1 MAFILFCCDLPFDGQ
16 DYKLTNLDF
25 DCIKYIDTYL
35 NTFNT
40 YTYMIMSGPWICWH
54 FNKSSHN
61 KTDLNNQL
69 TRKAET
75 CMERFQGSVDS
86 GLFKSQSLG
95 VGWSLKRGGL
105 ISVWNKSEVC
115 DKIHYVLTL
124 KNCTCTITVDATC
137 SRFSSLINQTN
148 IYRSRHTWSYMH
160 CRLDKFLQKDR
171 GWDLHTKRHW
181 K

>member
-1 MAFILFCCDLPFDGQ
+1 
-16 DYKLTNLDF
+16 
-25 DCIKYIDTYL
+25 
-35 NTFNT
+35 
-40 YTYMIMSGPWICWH
+40 MIMSGPWICWH
-54 FNKSSHN
+54 FHKSSHN

-75 CMERFQGSVDS
+75 CMEGSQGSVDS

-124 KNCTCTITVDATC
+124 KNCTCTITVGATC